1 MQILGSYKATIT
13 KNIIFSKRLLGKIR
27 QTSFSRSFMTNK
39 STIRIGG
46 ASGFW
51 GDSSVGAP
59 QLVQLG
65 KVDYVV
71 FDYLAELT
79 MSVLAAAR
87 LKNPELGYATDFVT
101 VTMKAILKDVV
112 AKNIK
117 IVSNAGGMNPHACAA
132 ALAAIAAEQGV
143 AIKIAVVE
151 GDDVLPLIPQLREKG
166 IKELQSGAIQHGI
179 LPEHLLSANAYLG
192 AAPIKQALDAG
203 AQVVITGRCV
213 DSAVTLGVL
222 MHEFD
227 WSFEENQDNL
237 DKLAQGSLAGH
248 LIECGCQ
255 STGGLFTDWQT
266 VPDWDNIGYPVL
278 TCSADGTFT
287 VEKPPQTGGLV
298 SVATVAEQLV
308 YEIGDPANY
317 LLPDV
322 VCDFT
327 QVQLTQVGDHQ
338 VSVRGASGKAPTPHY
353 KVSATYAH
361 GFRCSG
367 QLTIVGIDAVA
378 KAQRTGEAILTR
390 TRRLLLEARLKD
402 YGDSLIEVL
411 GAESCY
417 GPHKNPQVQTSREAV
432 LRLTVTHSSK
442 DALNLFAREIA
453 PAGTSWSPGTTG
465 ASGRPSPSPMI
476 RQYAFLLD
484 KNALQPAV
492 VMDGERTLVEP
503 SVRPEPVEGLQQA
516 QPHSVRS
523 DAPTP
528 VRPEL
533 VEGLQGF
540 RQAQPERD
548 LDKETITV
556 PLIQLAYARSGDKG
570 DTSNIGIIARQPAFL
585 PYIKASITQQTV
597 AAWLAHL
604 VKGKVTRYDLPGIHA
619 VNFVCEQAL
628 GGGGMSSLRNDPLGK
643 GMAQIVLDMPVK
655 IPKHLIQ

>member
-1 MQILGSYKATIT
+1 
-13 KNIIFSKRLLGKIR
+13 
-27 QTSFSRSFMTNK
+27 MTNSANKFSVHK
-39 STIRIGG
+39 SISKSIRIGG

-59 QLVQLG
+59 QLVELG
-65 KVDYVV
+65 NVDYVV

-79 MSVLAAAR
+79 MSVLAAAL
-87 LKNPELGYATDFVT
+87 LKNPDLGYATDFVT

-151 GDDVLPLIPQLREKG
+151 GDDVLPLIPALREKG
-166 IKELQSGAIQHGI
+166 IQELQSGAP
-179 LPEHLLSANAYLG
+179 LPERLLSANAYLG
-192 AAPIKQALDAG
+192 AAPIKQALNAG

-227 WSFEENQDNL
+227 WAFDGNQSNL

-255 STGGLFTDWQT
+255 ATGGLFTDWQT

-278 TCSADGTFT
+278 TCSADGSFV
-287 VEKPPQTGGLV
+287 VEKPPHTGGLV

-327 QVQLTQVGDHQ
+327 QVQLEQVGEHQ
-338 VSVRGASGKAPTPHY
+338 VSVRGARGKAPTPHY

-367 QLTIVGIDAVA
+367 QLTIVGLEAVA
-378 KAQRTGEAILTR
+378 KALRTGEAILTR
-390 TRRLLLEARLKD
+390 TRRLLAEAGLKD
-402 YGDSLIEVL
+402 YSDTLIEIL

-417 GPHKNPQVQTSREAV
+417 GVHKNPQVQTSREAV

-465 ASGRPSPSPMI
+465 AGGRPSPSPMI

-484 KNALQPAV
+484 KTALQPAV
-492 VMDGERTLVEP
+492 VMDGERHLVDIATH
-503 SVRPEPVEGLQQA
+503 SAAVRPEPVEGLLEFR
-516 QPHSVRS
+516 QPQ
-523 DAPTP
+523 
-528 VRPEL
+528 PEL
-533 VEGLQGF
+533 NLKS
-540 RQAQPERD
+540 D
-548 LDKETITV
+548 TLTV

-570 DTSNIGIIARQPAFL
+570 DTSNIGIIVRQAAYL
-585 PYIKASITQQTV
+585 PYIKASVTEQTV
-597 AAWLAHL
+597 TDWLSHL
-604 VKGKVTRYDLPGIHA
+604 VKGQVTRFDLPGISA
-619 VNFVCEQAL
+619 INFVCEQAL

>member
-1 MQILGSYKATIT
+1 MA
-13 KNIIFSKRLLGKIR
+13 SK
-27 QTSFSRSFMTNK
+27 SS
-39 STIRIGG
+39 IRIGG

-65 KVDYVV
+65 NVDYVV

-101 VTMKAILKDVV
+101 VTMKTILKDVV

-143 AIKIAVVE
+143 SIRIAVVE
-151 GDDVLPLIPQLREKG
+151 GDDVLPLIPALREKG
-166 IKELQSGAIQHGI
+166 KDGIRELQSGAS
-179 LPEHLLSANAYLG
+179 LPERLLSANAYLG

-227 WSFEENQDNL
+227 WSFDDPDQL

-255 STGGLFTDWQT
+255 ATGGLHTDWQN
-266 VPDWDNIGYPVL
+266 VPDWANIGYPVL
-278 TCSADGTFT
+278 TCSPDGTFT
-287 VEKPPQTGGLV
+287 VEKPPHTGGLI

-308 YEIGDPANY
+308 YEISDPANY

-327 QVQLTQVGDHQ
+327 QVQLAQVGEYQ
-338 VSVRGASGKAPTPHY
+338 VSVRGARGKAPTPHY

-390 TRRLLLEARLKD
+390 TRRLLADAGLKD
-402 YGDSLIEVL
+402 YGDTLIEVL
-411 GAESCY
+411 GAESGY
-417 GPHKNPQVQTSREAV
+417 GPHKNPAVQTSREAV
-432 LRLTVTHSSK
+432 LRLTVTHGSK

-465 ASGRPSPSPMI
+465 AGGRPSPSPMI

-484 KNALQPAV
+484 KTALQPAV
-492 VMDGERTLVEP
+492 VMDGERQ
-503 SVRPEPVEGLQQA
+503 PVAIAVHAGGAIAEKTGKPVTETAPALGA
-516 QPHSVRS
+516 
-523 DAPTP
+523 DA
-528 VRPEL
+528 
-533 VEGLQGF
+533 
-540 RQAQPERD
+540 
-548 LDKETITV
+548 ITV

-570 DTSNIGIIARQPAFL
+570 DTSNIGIIARQSALL
-585 PYIKASITQQTV
+585 PYIKAAVTEQSV
-597 AAWLAHL
+597 KDWLAHL
-604 VKGKVTRYDLPGIHA
+604 VKGQVTRFDLPGIHA

-643 GMAQIVLDMPVK
+643 GMAQIVLSMPVK
-655 IPKHLIQ
+655 VPKTLFATLLKT

>member
-1 MQILGSYKATIT
+1 
-13 KNIIFSKRLLGKIR
+13 
-27 QTSFSRSFMTNK
+27 MTNSANNSLIRK
-39 STIRIGG
+39 SVRIGG

-65 KVDYVV
+65 QVDYVV

-79 MSVLAAAR
+79 MSVLAVAR

-112 AKNIK
+112 AKHIK

-132 ALAAIAAEQGV
+132 ALAVIAAEQGV
-143 AIKIAVVE
+143 AVRIAVVE
-151 GDDVLPLIPQLREKG
+151 GDDVLPLIPALREKD
-166 IKELQSGAIQHGI
+166 IKELQSGAP
-179 LPEHLLSANAYLG
+179 LPERLLSANAYLG

-203 AQVVITGRCV
+203 AQIVITGRCV

-227 WSFEENQDNL
+227 WSFDDPDKL

-255 STGGLFTDWQT
+255 ATGGLHTDWQD
-266 VPDWDNIGYPVL
+266 VPDWANIGYPVL
-278 TCSADGTFT
+278 TCSPDGSFT
-287 VEKPPQTGGLV
+287 VEKPPHTGGLV

-327 QVQLTQVGDHQ
+327 QVQLKQVAEHQ
-338 VSVRGASGKAPTPHY
+338 VSVCGARGKAPTPHY

-367 QLTIVGIDAVA
+367 QLTIVGLEAVA

-390 TRRLLLEARLKD
+390 TRRLLADAGLKD
-402 YGDSLIEVL
+402 YGDTLVEIL
-411 GAESCY
+411 GSESCY
-417 GPHKNPQVQTSREAV
+417 GAHKNAHVQTSREAV

-442 DALNLFAREIA
+442 DALALFAREIA

-465 ASGRPSPSPMI
+465 AGGRPSPSPMI

-484 KNALQPAV
+484 KTALQPVV
-492 VMDGERTLVEP
+492 VMDGERTLVDIAAHVTNAAAE
-503 SVRPEPVEGLQQA
+503 
-516 QPHSVRS
+516 
-523 DAPTP
+523 PTP

-533 VEGLQGF
+533 VEGLQG
-540 RQAQPERD
+540 D
-548 LDKETITV
+548 TLTV

-570 DTSNIGIIARQPAFL
+570 DTANIGIIARQPAFL
-585 PYIKASITQQTV
+585 PYIKASVTEQTV
-597 AAWLAHL
+597 ANWLSHL
-604 VKGKVTRYDLPGIHA
+604 VKGKVTRFDLPGINA
-619 VNFVCEQAL
+619 INFVCEQAL

-643 GMAQIVLDMPVK
+643 GMAQMVLDMPVK
-655 IPKHLIQ
+655 IPKHLI

>member
-1 MQILGSYKATIT
+1 MANSA
-13 KNIIFSKRLLGKIR
+13 
-27 QTSFSRSFMTNK
+27 NK
-39 STIRIGG
+39 SSVRKSISKSIRIGG

-65 KVDYVV
+65 NVDYVV

-143 AIKIAVVE
+143 AIRIAVVE

-166 IKELQSGAIQHGI
+166 VQELQSGAP
-179 LPEHLLSANAYLG
+179 LPERLLSANAYLG

-227 WSFEENQDNL
+227 WSFDGNQEDL

-266 VPDWDNIGYPVL
+266 VPGWDNIGYPVL
-278 TCSADGTFT
+278 QCNADGSFV

-327 QVQLTQVGDHQ
+327 QVQLAQVGEHQ
-338 VSVRGASGKAPTPHY
+338 VSVRGARGKAPTPHY

-367 QLTIVGIDAVA
+367 QLTIVGLDAVA
-378 KAQRTGEAILTR
+378 KAQRTGEAILSR
-390 TRRLLLEARLKD
+390 TRRLLLDAGRQD
-402 YGDSLIEVL
+402 YGDSLIEIL
-411 GAESCY
+411 GSESCY
-417 GPHKNPQVQTSREAV
+417 GVHKNAHVQTSREAV

-442 DALNLFAREIA
+442 DALAIFAREIA

-465 ASGRPSPSPMI
+465 AGGRPSPSPMI

-484 KNALQPAV
+484 KTALQPAV
-492 VMDGERTLVEP
+492 VMEGVRTWVEIATHVAVP
-503 SVRPEPVEGLQQA
+503 SINAEAELSSVHSDAPP
-516 QPHSVRS
+516 SVRS

-528 VRPEL
+528 VRPEP
-533 VEGLQGF
+533 VEGLQ
-540 RQAQPERD
+540 AD
-548 LDKETITV
+548 TLTV

-585 PYIKASITQQTV
+585 PYIKASVTEESV

-604 VKGKVTRYDLPGIHA
+604 VKGKVTRFDLPGINA
-619 VNFVCEQAL
+619 VNFVCQQAL

-643 GMAQIVLDMPVK
+643 GMAQIILGMPVTL
-655 IPKHLIQ
+655 PKHLI

>member
-1 MQILGSYKATIT
+1 
-13 KNIIFSKRLLGKIR
+13 
-27 QTSFSRSFMTNK
+27 MTNSATTKTSVRK
-39 STIRIGG
+39 SMRTSVRIGG

-65 KVDYVV
+65 QVDYVV

-87 LKNPELGYATDFVT
+87 LKNPDLGYATDFVT

-143 AIKIAVVE
+143 AIRIAVVE
-151 GDDVLPLIPQLREKG
+151 GDDVLPLIPQLRETG
-166 IKELQSGAIQHGI
+166 VKELQSGAP
-179 LPEHLLSANAYLG
+179 LPERLLSANAYLG

-222 MHEFD
+222 MHEFGWTAND
-227 WSFEENQDNL
+227 Y

-255 STGGLFTDWQT
+255 ATGGLHTDWQD
-266 VPDWDNIGYPVL
+266 VSDWANIGYPVL
-278 TCSADGTFT
+278 TCSADGSFV

-298 SVATVAEQLV
+298 NVATVAEQLV

-322 VCDFT
+322 VCDFSH
-327 QVQLTQVGDHQ
+327 VQLTQVGEHQ
-338 VSVRGASGKAPTPHY
+338 VSVRGARGKAPTPHY

-367 QLTIVGIDAVA
+367 QLTIVGLDAVA
-378 KAQRTGEAILTR
+378 KAQRTGEAILSR
-390 TRRLLLEARLKD
+390 TRRLLVESGRQD
-402 YGDSLIEVL
+402 YGDTLIEIL
-411 GAESCY
+411 GSESCY
-417 GPHKNPQVQTSREAV
+417 GAHKNPQVQTSREAV

-442 DALNLFAREIA
+442 EALALFAREIA

-465 ASGRPSPSPMI
+465 AGGRPSPSPMI

-484 KNALQPAV
+484 KTAVQPAV
-492 VMDGERTLVEP
+492 VMDGERTLVEIATNFAA
-503 SVRPEPVEGLQQA
+503 EPQ
-516 QPHSVRS
+516 SVRS
-523 DAPTP
+523 EAPTS

-533 VEGLQGF
+533 VEGLQG
-540 RQAQPERD
+540 D
-548 LDKETITV
+548 VVTV

-570 DTSNIGIIARQPAFL
+570 DTSNIGIIARQSAFL
-585 PYIKASITQQTV
+585 TYIKAAVTESSV

-604 VKGKVTRYDLPGIHA
+604 VKGQVTRFDLPGIHA

-643 GMAQIVLDMPVK
+643 GMAQMVLDMPVK
-655 IPKHLIQ
+655 IPPTLLPTYFEK

>member
-1 MQILGSYKATIT
+1 LG
-13 KNIIFSKRLLGKIR
+13 
-27 QTSFSRSFMTNK
+27 Q
-39 STIRIGG
+39 
-46 ASGFW
+46 
-51 GDSSVGAP
+51 
-59 QLVQLG
+59 
-65 KVDYVV
+65 VDYVV

-79 MSVLAAAR
+79 MSVLGAAR

-151 GDDVLPLIPQLREKG
+151 GDDVLPLIPSLREKG
-166 IKELQSGAIQHGI
+166 IQELQSRAS
-179 LPEHLLSANAYLG
+179 LPERLLSANAYLG

-227 WSFEENQDNL
+227 WDFNDL

-278 TCSADGTFT
+278 TCNSDGTFT
-287 VEKPPQTGGLV
+287 VEKPPKTGGLV

-327 QVQLTQVGDHQ
+327 QVQLAQVGEHQ
-338 VSVRGASGKAPTPHY
+338 VSVRGARGKAPTQHY

-367 QLTIVGIDAVA
+367 QLTIVGLDAVA

-390 TRRLLLEARLKD
+390 TRRLLADAGLKD
-402 YGDSLIEVL
+402 YGDSLLEIL
-411 GAESCY
+411 GAESSY
-417 GPHKNPQVQTSREAV
+417 GAHKNPQVQTSREAV

-442 DALNLFAREIA
+442 DALALFAREIA

-465 ASGRPSPSPMI
+465 AGGRPSPSPMI

-484 KNALQPAV
+484 KTALQPAV
-492 VMDGERTLVEP
+492 VMGGERTLVEIATHAAA
-503 SVRPEPVEGLQQA
+503 VRPEPVEGL
-516 QPHSVRS
+516 
-523 DAPTP
+523 
-528 VRPEL
+528 PE
-533 VEGLQGF
+533 F
-540 RQAQPERD
+540 RQAQPERNLGSD
-548 LDKETITV
+548 TVTV

-570 DTSNIGIIARQPAFL
+570 DTSNIGIIARQVAYL
-585 PYIKASITQQTV
+585 PYIKASITEESV
-597 AAWLAHL
+597 ASWLTHL
-604 VKGKVTRYDLPGIHA
+604 VKGQVTRYDLPGIHA
-619 VNFVCEQAL
+619 INFVCEQAL

-643 GMAQIVLDMPVK
+643 GMGQMVLDMPVQ
-655 IPKHLIQ
+655 IPAKLL

>member
-1 MQILGSYKATIT
+1 MTNSANKSSVC
-13 KNIIFSKRLLGKIR
+13 KNISK
-27 QTSFSRSFMTNK
+27 
-39 STIRIGG
+39 TIRIGG

-51 GDSSVGAP
+51 GDSSVGAS

-65 KVDYVV
+65 QVDYVV

-101 VTMKAILKDVV
+101 VTMKAILQDVV

-132 ALAAIAAEQGV
+132 ALAVIAAEQGV
-143 AIKIAVVE
+143 SIRIAVVE
-151 GDDVLPLIPQLREKG
+151 GDDVLPLIPALREKG
-166 IKELQSGAIQHGI
+166 VQELQSGAP
-179 LPEHLLSANAYLG
+179 LPERLLSANAYLG

-227 WSFEENQDNL
+227 WGFDEL

-255 STGGLFTDWQT
+255 ATGGLHTDWQD
-266 VPDWDNIGYPVL
+266 VPDWANIGYPVL
-278 TCSADGTFT
+278 QCIPDGSFV

-327 QVQLTQVGDHQ
+327 QVQLAQVGEHQ
-338 VSVRGASGKAPTPHY
+338 VSVRGARGKAPTPHY
-353 KVSATYAH
+353 KVSATYTH

-367 QLTIVGIDAVA
+367 QLTIVGLDAVA

-390 TRRLLLEARLKD
+390 TRRLLLDAGLKD

-411 GAESCY
+411 GAESGY
-417 GPHKNPQVQTSREAV
+417 GPHKTAGVLASREAV

-465 ASGRPSPSPMI
+465 AGGRPSPSAMI

-484 KNALQPAV
+484 KTALQPAV
-492 VMDGERTLVEP
+492 VMDGKRTLVNIAMNAATEP
-503 SVRPEPVEGLQQA
+503 LCVRSDASTTPVRSDASTPVRAEVSTAVRPEPVEGLQ
-516 QPHSVRS
+516 R
-523 DAPTP
+523 
-528 VRPEL
+528 
-533 VEGLQGF
+533 F
-540 RQAQPERD
+540 RQAQPERQWGNPVQTESVPVLGVD
-548 LDKETITV
+548 AVTV

-570 DTSNIGIIARQPAFL
+570 DTSNIGLIARQAAFL
-585 PYIKASITQQTV
+585 PYVKASVTEESV
-597 AAWLAHL
+597 AEWLSHL
-604 VKGKVTRYDLPGIHA
+604 VKGQVTRFDLPGIHA

-643 GMAQIVLDMPVK
+643 GMAQMLLSMPVRV
-655 IPKHLIQ
+655 PQHLLDA

>member
-1 MQILGSYKATIT
+1 MANTA
-13 KNIIFSKRLLGKIR
+13 
-27 QTSFSRSFMTNK
+27 NK
-39 STIRIGG
+39 SSIRKSIRIGG

-65 KVDYVV
+65 QVDYVV

-87 LKNPELGYATDFVT
+87 LKNPNLGYATDFVT

-132 ALAAIAAEQGV
+132 ALTAIAAEQGV
-143 AIKIAVVE
+143 TIRIAVVE
-151 GDDVLPLIPQLREKG
+151 GDDVLPLIPALREKVQNG
-166 IKELQSGAIQHGI
+166 IQELQSGAP
-179 LPEHLLSANAYLG
+179 LPERLLSANAYLG

-222 MHEFD
+222 MHEFGWGFD
-227 WSFEENQDNL
+227 GNQDDL

-255 STGGLFTDWQT
+255 ATGGLHTDWQN
-266 VPDWDNIGYPVL
+266 VPDWANIGYPVL
-278 TCSADGTFT
+278 TCSPDGSFT
-287 VEKPPQTGGLV
+287 VEKPPHTGGLV

-327 QVQLTQVGDHQ
+327 QVQLTQVVEHQ
-338 VSVRGASGKAPTPHY
+338 VAVRGARGKAPTPHY
-353 KVSATYAH
+353 KVSATYAQ

-367 QLTIVGIDAVA
+367 QLTIVGLDAVA
-378 KAQRTGEAILTR
+378 KAQRTGEAILAR
-390 TRRLLLEARLKD
+390 TRRLLADAGLKD
-402 YGDSLIEVL
+402 YGGSLIEIL

-417 GPHKNPQVQTSREAV
+417 GPHKNAGVLASREAV
-432 LRLTVTHSSK
+432 LRLTVIHSSK

-465 ASGRPSPSPMI
+465 AGGRPSPSPMI

-484 KNALQPAV
+484 KSALQPAV
-492 VMDGERTLVEP
+492 VMDGERKSVDIAVKQNSVRVEP
-503 SVRPEPVEGLQQA
+503 LETPATLNQA
-516 QPHSVRS
+516 QGERGWVSER
-523 DAPTP
+523 
-528 VRPEL
+528 EL
-533 VEGLQGF
+533 EG
-540 RQAQPERD
+540 D
-548 LDKETITV
+548 TITV

-570 DTSNIGIIARQPAFL
+570 DTSNIGIIARQSAYL
-585 PYIKASITQQTV
+585 PYIKASVTEETV

-604 VKGKVTRYDLPGIHA
+604 VKGKVTRFDLPGIQA
-619 VNFVCEQAL
+619 INFVCEQAL

-643 GMAQIVLDMPVK
+643 GMAQILLDMPVQ
-655 IPKHLIQ
+655 IPKSFDVR

>member
-1 MQILGSYKATIT
+1 MEKAVQKQSVRKSI
-13 KNIIFSKRLLGKIR
+13 SK
-27 QTSFSRSFMTNK
+27 S
-39 STIRIGG
+39 IRIGG

-143 AIKIAVVE
+143 SIRIAVVE
-151 GDDVLPLIPQLREKG
+151 GDDVLPLIPELRNQG
-166 IKELQSGAIQHGI
+166 ITELQSGAP
-179 LPEHLLSANAYLG
+179 LPERLLSANAYLG

-227 WSFEENQDNL
+227 WTFEGHQDDL

-278 TCSADGTFT
+278 TCSADGSFV

-327 QVQLTQVGDHQ
+327 QVQLTQIGEHQ
-338 VSVRGASGKAPTPHY
+338 VSVRGARGKAPTPHY
-353 KVSATYAH
+353 KVSATYAQ

-367 QLTIVGIDAVA
+367 QLTIVGLDAVA

-390 TRRLLLEARLKD
+390 TRRLLADAGLND
-402 YGDSLIEVL
+402 YGDTLIEIL
-411 GAESCY
+411 GSESCY
-417 GPHKNPQVQTSREAV
+417 GAHKNAQVQASREAV

-442 DALNLFAREIA
+442 EALSLFAREIA

-465 ASGRPSPSPMI
+465 AGGRPSPSPMI

-484 KNALQPAV
+484 KTALQPAV
-492 VMDGERTLVEP
+492 VMEGTRTLVEP
-503 SVRPEPVEGLQQA
+503 SVRPEPVEGLM
-516 QPHSVRS
+516 QPLPTSVWVE
-523 DAPTP
+523 P
-528 VRPEL
+528 VETSVTL
-533 VEGLQGF
+533 
-540 RQAQPERD
+540 RQAQGERGLVSERKIECD
-548 LDKETITV
+548 VITV

-570 DTSNIGIIARQPAFL
+570 DTSNIGLIARQSAFL
-585 PYIKASITQQTV
+585 PYIKFAVTEKTV
-597 AAWLAHL
+597 ADWLSHL
-604 VKGKVTRYDLPGIHA
+604 VKGKVTRFDLPGINA
-619 VNFVCEQAL
+619 VNFVCQLAL

>member
-1 MQILGSYKATIT
+1 MA
-13 KNIIFSKRLLGKIR
+13 
-27 QTSFSRSFMTNK
+27 NK
-39 STIRIGG
+39 PFIRIGG

-143 AIKIAVVE
+143 AIRIAVVE
-151 GDDVLPLIPQLREKG
+151 GDDVLPLIPALRSQG
-166 IKELQSGAIQHGI
+166 ITELQSGQP
-179 LPEHLLSANAYLG
+179 LPERLLSANAYLG

-227 WSFEENQDNL
+227 WSFAGNQDDL

-266 VPDWDNIGYPVL
+266 VPDWANIGYPVL
-278 TCSADGTFT
+278 TCSADGSFT
-287 VEKPPQTGGLV
+287 VEKPPKTGGLV

-327 QVQLTQVGDHQ
+327 QVQLAQIGEHQ
-338 VSVRGASGKAPTPHY
+338 VSVRGARGKAPTPHY

-367 QLTIVGIDAVA
+367 QLTIVGLDAVA
-378 KAQRTGEAILTR
+378 KAQRTGEAILIR
-390 TRRLLLEARLKD
+390 TRRLLADAGLKD
-402 YGDSLIEVL
+402 YGGSLIEIL

-417 GPHKNPQVQTSREAV
+417 GTHKNAQVQTSREAV

-465 ASGRPSPSPMI
+465 AGGRPSPSPMI

-484 KNALQPAV
+484 KTALQPAV
-492 VMDGERTLVEP
+492 VIDGERTLVKP
-503 SVRPEPVEGLQQA
+503 SVRV
-516 QPHSVRS
+516 
-523 DAPTP
+523 
-528 VRPEL
+528 EL
-533 VEGLQGF
+533 VETPATL
-540 RQAQPERD
+540 RQAQGERGLVSKQEIEGD
-548 LDKETITV
+548 TLTV

-570 DTSNIGIIARQPAFL
+570 DTSNIGLIARQPAFL
-585 PYIKASITQQTV
+585 PYIKASVTEESV
-597 AAWLAHL
+597 AVWLAHL
-604 VKGKVTRYDLPGIHA
+604 VKGNVTRYDLPGINA

-643 GMAQIVLDMPVK
+643 GMAQIILGMPVTL
-655 IPKHLIQ
+655 PKHLI

>member
-1 MQILGSYKATIT
+1 MVTT
-13 KNIIFSKRLLGKIR
+13 
-27 QTSFSRSFMTNK
+27 TSQSSLP
-39 STIRIGG
+39 SPIRIGG

-87 LKNPELGYATDFVT
+87 MKNPDLGYATDFVT

-143 AIKIAVVE
+143 TINIAVVE
-151 GDDVLPLIPQLREKG
+151 GDDVLPLIPALREKG
-166 IKELQSGAIQHGI
+166 VQELQSGAP
-179 LPEHLLSANAYLG
+179 LPERLLSANAYLG

-222 MHEFD
+222 MHEFGWATND
-227 WSFEENQDNL
+227 Y

-255 STGGLFTDWQT
+255 ATGGLHTDWQD
-266 VPDWDNIGYPVL
+266 VPDWANIGYPVL
-278 TCSADGTFT
+278 TCSADGSFV
-287 VEKPPQTGGLV
+287 VEKPPHTGGLV

-327 QVQLTQVGDHQ
+327 QVQLTQVGEHQ
-338 VSVRGASGKAPTPHY
+338 VSVRGARGKTPTPHY

-367 QLTIVGIDAVA
+367 QLTIVGLDAVA

-390 TRRLLLEARLKD
+390 TRRLLSEAGLKD

-417 GPHKNPQVQTSREAV
+417 GSHRAPCVLASREAV
-432 LRLTVTHSSK
+432 LRLTVTHSNK

-465 ASGRPSPSPMI
+465 AGGRPSPSPMI

-484 KNALQPAV
+484 KTALQPVV
-492 VMDGERTLVEP
+492 VMRGERQPVAIAVHAAALV
-503 SVRPEPVEGLQQA
+503 VEKIGSPQLA
-516 QPHSVRS
+516 FTAPALGE
-523 DAPTP
+523 DA
-528 VRPEL
+528 VS
-533 VEGLQGF
+533 
-540 RQAQPERD
+540 
-548 LDKETITV
+548 V

-585 PYIKASITQQTV
+585 PYIKAAVTEASV

-604 VKGKVTRYDLPGIHA
+604 VKGPVTRYDLPGIHA

-643 GMAQIVLDMPVK
+643 GMAQMVLSMPVPVSK
-655 IPKHLIQ
+655 SLL

>member
-1 MQILGSYKATIT
+1 MANSA
-13 KNIIFSKRLLGKIR
+13 
-27 QTSFSRSFMTNK
+27 NK
-39 STIRIGG
+39 SAICKSIPTSIRIGG

-65 KVDYVV
+65 NVDYVV

-101 VTMKAILKDVV
+101 VTMKTILKDVV

-143 AIKIAVVE
+143 VVKIAVVE
-151 GDDVLPLIPQLREKG
+151 GDDVLPLIPALREKG
-166 IKELQSGAIQHGI
+166 VQELQSGAP
-179 LPEHLLSANAYLG
+179 LPERLLSANAYLG
-192 AAPIKQALDAG
+192 AAPIKQALDLG

-227 WSFEENQDNL
+227 WSFDDL

-278 TCSADGTFT
+278 QCYADGSFV

-327 QVQLTQVGDHQ
+327 QVQLEQMGDAGEHR
-338 VSVRGASGKAPTPHY
+338 VSVRGARGKAPTPHY

-378 KAQRTGEAILTR
+378 KALRTGEAILTR
-390 TRRLLLEARLKD
+390 TRRLLADAGLKD
-402 YGDSLIEVL
+402 YGDTFIEIL

-465 ASGRPSPSPMI
+465 AGGRPSPSPMI

-484 KNALQPAV
+484 KTALQPAV
-492 VMDGERTLVEP
+492 VMDGERILIEIAAHV
-503 SVRPEPVEGLQQA
+503 
-516 QPHSVRS
+516 
-523 DAPTP
+523 PTP
-528 VRPEL
+528 VR
-533 VEGLQGF
+533 VEPVKTPGTL
-540 RQAQPERD
+540 RQAQGERGLVCEWKIEGD
-548 LDKETITV
+548 FVTV

-570 DTSNIGIIARQPAFL
+570 DTSNIGLIARQPALL
-585 PYIKASITQQTV
+585 PYIKASVTEESV

-604 VKGKVTRYDLPGIHA
+604 VKGKVTRFDLPGICA

-643 GMAQIVLDMPVK
+643 GMAQILLDMPVQ
-655 IPKHLIQ
+655 IPAKLL